1 MRSHRPIC
9 IDLLIAVLAIASL
22 PCAAQNPNE
31 VHVQPR
37 SKPEAPKTP
46 DPSLKTHTKPIVSN
60 VDVVLVP
67 VTVIDPLT
75 RIVTGLERQN
85 FRIFEDGKPQEIE
98 YFYSQ
103 DAPISV
109 GVIFDNSGSMDR
121 AINTSREAVI
131 EFMKTS
137 NPEDEFFL
145 ITFADKPVM
154 MGDFTDKPE
163 EIQGKLLY
171 TMPRGLTALW
181 DAVYLG
187 ISKMRSAKYPK
198 RALLVISDG
207 GENHSRYT
215 DREMRRVVRESDVQI
230 YGIAIP
236 GADYGP
242 WGMAGISDATGGRT
256 FVGPPDTFA
265 DTAAKIAI
273 ELRNQYVL
281 GYRPKEFVHNG
292 KFRKIRVKLQP
303 PRGLPPL
310 NISAKKAATMRR
322 KSEGPQRT
330 GTG

>member
-1 MRSHRPIC
+1 
-9 IDLLIAVLAIASL
+9 
-22 PCAAQNPNE
+22 
-31 VHVQPR
+31 
-37 SKPEAPKTP
+37 
-46 DPSLKTHTKPIVSN
+46 VSN

-67 VTVIDPLT
+67 VTVTDPLT

-85 FRIFEDGKPQEIE
+85 FRIFEDDKPQEIE

-121 AINTSREAVI
+121 AINISREAVI

-145 ITFADKPVM
+145 VTFADKPVM

-163 EIQGKLLY
+163 EIQGKLVY
-171 TMPRGLTALW
+171 TMPSGLTALW

-187 ISKMRSAKYPK
+187 ISKMRAAKYPK
-198 RALLVISDG
+198 KALLVISDG
-207 GENHSRYT
+207 GENHSRYSQ
-215 DREMRRVVRESDVQI
+215 RQLARAVRESDVQI

-242 WGMAGISDATGGRT
+242 GGMQGITDYTGGRT
-256 FVGPPDTFA
+256 FEGPPDTFA

-310 NISAKKAATMRR
+310 NVSAKKSGYYAP
-322 KSEGPQRT
+322 EE
-330 GTG
+330 